1 MKLFESYL
9 KTLNE
14 IRAENVVQFCRDFQ
28 CPRKRLKCLLRLRMD
43 GHCKYDIECQ
53 KSVDR
58 EIEFLYGSF
67 ENRGQKMID
76 PMIDIDEYPALP
88 DWMPDERPN
97 G

>member
-9 KTLNE
+9 KLLNE
-14 IRAENVVQFCRDFQ
+14 FRAENVVAFCRELN

-43 GHCKYDIECQ
+43 GQCKYDVECQ

-58 EIEFLYGSF
+58 EIEFLYGQF
-67 ENRGQKMID
+67 DNQGGKLID
-76 PMIDIDEYPALP
+76 PLIDIEEFPAIP
-88 DWMPDERPN
+88 DNWPN